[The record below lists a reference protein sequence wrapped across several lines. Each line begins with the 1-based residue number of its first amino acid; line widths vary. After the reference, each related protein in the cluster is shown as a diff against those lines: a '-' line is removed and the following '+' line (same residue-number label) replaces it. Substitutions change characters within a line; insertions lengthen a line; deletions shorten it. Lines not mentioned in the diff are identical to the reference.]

1 MPLLKR
7 SHSSVS
13 VNTTVSVFT
22 RRGGKYQ
29 KALGITNVYIML
41 SSFIMIVLGIVFM
54 KVYHMDKIYVYG
66 ENSKLNEH
74 WSYGQ
79 LPMLL
84 IGIGS
89 ATFVIATLGFL
100 FLTMRSKPPL
110 MMYSIL
116 LGLLVFCQFYF
127 IFVTFDANSKISN
140 KDGVEIKNN
149 LETGGLKLYLNNP
162 DFRHNWDT
170 IQSELRCCGFL
181 QKFAED
187 WTNLGGQ
194 DMKTFMNISENRCY
208 PESCCIPDAINDR
221 YCVEQKIDRE
231 ITNED
236 VNEHKTR
243 CTKSEQETKRLKR
256 KIEVLNIRRC
266 PEVIQERYVNYLPNL
281 FFFLEIHGGLTIL
294 VEVISI
300 ALASAFVA
308 QITRREKRNNVGAGY
323 EMN

>member
-7 SHSSVS
+7 SASSVS
-13 VNTTVSVFT
+13 VNTTASVFT

-66 ENSKLNEH
+66 ENSRLNDL

-84 IGIGS
+84 IGIGTG
-89 ATFVIATLGFL
+89 TFVIATLGFL
-100 FLTMRSKPPL
+100 FLTMKSKPPL

-140 KDGVEIKNN
+140 EDRVEIRNN
-149 LETGGLKLYLNNP
+149 LETEGLDLYLNDP
-162 DFRHNWDT
+162 SFRKNWDT
-170 IQSELRCCGFL
+170 IQLDLRCCGFN
-181 QKFAED
+181 QEYAED
-187 WTNLGGQ
+187 WTSLNGQ
-194 DMKTFMNISENRCY
+194 RMENFMNISGNRCF
-208 PESCCIPDAINDR
+208 PESCCIRSEVRDT
-221 YCVEQKIDRE
+221 YCSVRSSESISQH
-231 ITNED
+231 N
-236 VNEHKTR
+236 TR
-243 CTKSEQETKRLKR
+243 CRSGSSEPKTLKH
-256 KIEVLNIRRC
+256 KMKALNIRRC
-266 PEVIQERYVNYLPNL
+266 PEVIQEKYINYLPNL

-308 QITRREKRNNVGAGY
+308 QITRREKRNNFGNGY
-323 EMN
+323 EMDAH

>member
-13 VNTTVSVFT
+13 VNTTASIFT

-66 ENSKLNEH
+66 ENSNLNEH

-100 FLTMRSKPPL
+100 FLTMESKPPL

-149 LETGGLKLYLNNP
+149 LENEGLELYLNNP
-162 DFRHNWDT
+162 DFRQNWDT
-170 IQSELRCCGFL
+170 IQSELRCCGF
-181 QKFAED
+181 QQEFAED
-187 WTNLGGQ
+187 WTILNGQ
-194 DMKTFMNISENRCY
+194 RLKTFMNISENRCY
-208 PESCCIPDAINDR
+208 PESCCITDSITDR
-221 YCVEQKIDRE
+221 YCREKKIERE
-231 ITNED
+231 ITNDD
-236 VNEHKTR
+236 VNEHEAR
-243 CTKSEQETKRLKR
+243 CKSDQETKELKQKMR
-256 KIEVLNIRRC
+256 VLNIRRC
-266 PEVIQERYVNYLPNL
+266 PEVIQERYVVYLPNL

-308 QITRREKRNNVGAGY
+308 QLTRRQKRNNMGNGY